1 MTAEANNPALD
12 DELNTTAPQSTPAD
26 WKMPE
31 PVFRRTSGKLPKGF
45 EKPFVPTP
53 TGEHEASSQPA
64 SSQPSEDA
72 VEAYVEP
79 KPKNPTLKILV
90 VALALI
96 AMAAFIVAFL
106 TVVYFIFLR
115 SSD

>member
-12 DELNTTAPQSTPAD
+12 DELNTTAPQSNPAE

-45 EKPFVPTP
+45 EKQFAPTP
-53 TGEHEASSQPA
+53 TGEHEA

-79 KPKNPTLKILV
+79 EPKNPTLKILV

-96 AMAAFIVAFL
+96 GMAAFIVAFL

-115 SSD
+115 SPD